1 MAESGE
7 RFTTETQRRLA
18 QTSSR
23 PEPISCSS
31 FGAPRPEMGKAP
43 GSGRSYERP
52 IRRSR
57 ANGHTSQAVSK
68 PSESGW
74 VESGRT
80 ECAHYKPWIKLVLG
94 ATIWSPPPVYLR
106 IKPGWETAWVA
117 RPY

>member
-7 RFTTETQRRLA
+7 RFTTETQRGLA

-31 FGAPRPEMGKAP
+31 FGAPRPEMGKAH

-52 IRRSR
+52 IRRSQ
-57 ANGHTSQAVSK
+57 ANGHTSQAVSQ

-74 VESGRT
+74 VESGRAV
-80 ECAHYKPWIKLVLG
+80 CAHYKPWIKMVLG
-94 ATIWSPPPVYLR
+94 
-106 IKPGWETAWVA
+106 GDQMVA
-117 RPY
+117 PTRLFEDQARL